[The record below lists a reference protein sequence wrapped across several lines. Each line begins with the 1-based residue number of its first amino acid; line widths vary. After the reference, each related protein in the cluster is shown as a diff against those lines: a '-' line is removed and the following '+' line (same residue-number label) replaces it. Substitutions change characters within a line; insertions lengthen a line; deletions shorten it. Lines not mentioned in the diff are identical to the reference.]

1 MKAVTKIAKHT
12 WKFLRQV
19 SGDDAYERY
28 LDHWRDHHA
37 SEGGAPMDR
46 QAYFKY
52 AQERKWNGIKRC
64 C

>member
-1 MKAVTKIAKHT
+1 MKTMKEIAKCG
-12 WKFLRQV
+12 WKFLRHV

-28 LDHWRDHHA
+28 LNHWRDHHA
-37 SEGGAPMDR
+37 SFGGVPMDR
-46 QAYFKY
+46 QAFFKH